1 MRAVQRSLVYL
12 SIIGP
17 TFICFSRKGH
27 TFWKEQVQQSMQV
40 QYEQTGREEGVG
52 CFRRMK
58 VIIFDFSVKNTDND
72 LKLDFKSGF
81 YSDQ

>member
-1 MRAVQRSLVYL
+1 
-12 SIIGP
+12 
-17 TFICFSRKGH
+17 
-27 TFWKEQVQQSMQV
+27 MQV